1 MLEAVRSNLGLVV
14 RASPRAVL
22 VSFLVTGF
30 SSCDVSSSSSPKTSE
45 DTASPPISTP
55 VADLPRSAPIKFKDV
70 TGETG
75 IAFRHTDGGT
85 GEFYIVETM
94 ASGLAT
100 FDFDSDGLMDIYFL
114 NGTPLRGAGPDAP
127 PGGNALYRNLG
138 NFRFADVTSAAG
150 VGSAGFG
157 LGVTAGDFNNDGH
170 QDLYISNFGP
180 KVLYQNRGD
189 GTFANVTREAGVADG
204 DQFGAGAAFLDI
216 DNDGHL
222 DLYVANYVDFR
233 YDNHVALTAQGVPV
247 YASQSHYAP
256 LKHALYRNLGSGA
269 FEDVTQIS
277 GLGALRGPG
286 MGVVCAD
293 YDNDGAVDIFCANDA
308 MANFCLHN
316 DGTGKFSEVGA
327 IVGLAYNIDG
337 VATSSM
343 GVDCADYDHDGLLD
357 FFVTTYQNE
366 LPVLFRNLDAGL
378 FQDVTASAAQTHRCY
393 NNSKWGCGFADFD
406 NDGHKDLFLG
416 VGHLQ
421 VNIEQLDPSS
431 SYKAQPMLL
440 RNNGQG
446 RFEDVT
452 QSGGAGLQ
460 VQCVA
465 RGVALEDLDNDGLV
479 DVVISNSRHPP
490 VVLRNSTQSD
500 NHWLE
505 LSLRGVSANRDAV
518 GARVIVTAGDLVQI
532 DEVHSGRGYQS
543 HFGMR
548 LHFGLGRSR
557 RADTIEV
564 RWPGGKR
571 EIWRDAEAN
580 QLVTLT
586 EGKGHPP
593 DK

>member
-1 MLEAVRSNLGLVV
+1 MFEAPRSILGLVF
-14 RASPRAVL
+14 RAGQQAVL
-22 VSFLVTGF
+22 LSVLVAGL
-30 SSCDVSSSSSPKTSE
+30 SSCDTRSPPSPKTSDE
-45 DTASPPISTP
+45 TASEPISAP
-55 VADLPRSAPIKFKDV
+55 VSESPQAAPIQFEDISN
-70 TGETG
+70 ETG

-85 GEFYIVETM
+85 GEYFIVETM
-94 ASGLAT
+94 ASGMAT
-100 FDFDSDGLMDIYFL
+100 FDFDNDGLMDIYFL
-114 NGTPLRGAGPDAP
+114 SGTPLRGAGPGAP
-127 PGGNALYRNLG
+127 QGGNALYRNLG

-170 QDLYISNFGP
+170 QDLYVSNFGP

-189 GTFANVTREAGVADG
+189 GTFVDVAREAGVTDG
-204 DQFGAGAAFLDI
+204 DQFGAGTAFLDF

-233 YDNHVALTAQGVPV
+233 YDNHVSLTAQGIPV
-247 YASQSHYAP
+247 YASQSHYSP
-256 LKHALYRNLGSGA
+256 LKHALYRNRGNGG
-269 FEDVTQIS
+269 FEDVTQAS
-277 GLGALRGPG
+277 GLGELRGPG

-293 YDNDGAVDIFCANDA
+293 YDNDGDTDIFCANDA
-308 MANFCLHN
+308 MANFCFRN
-316 DGTGKFSEVGA
+316 DGTGRFSEVGA

-343 GVDCADYDHDGLLD
+343 GVDCADYDHDGLFD

-366 LPVLFRNLDAGL
+366 LPVLFRNLGAGL
-378 FQDVTASAAQTHRCY
+378 FQDVTAASAQTQRCY

-406 NDGHKDLFLG
+406 NDGHKDLFVG

-452 QSGGAGLQ
+452 QTGGAGLQ

-465 RGVALEDLDNDGLV
+465 RGVALEDLDNDGRI
-479 DVVISNSRHPP
+479 DAVISNSRHPP
-490 VVLRNSTQSD
+490 VVLRNTSQND
-500 NHWLE
+500 NRWLE
-505 LSLRGVSANRDAV
+505 VRLRGTSANSDAV

-532 DEVHSGRGYQS
+532 DEVRSGRGYQS

-548 LHFGLGRSR
+548 LHFGLGQAR
-557 RADTIEV
+557 RVDKIEV

-571 EIWRDAEAN
+571 EFWHDLEPN

-586 EGKGHPP
+586 EGMAQAPAE
-593 DK
+593 

>member
-1 MLEAVRSNLGLVV
+1 MVRLVSRGGQHAVV
-14 RASPRAVL
+14 ASVL
-22 VSFLVTGF
+22 VAGL
-30 SSCDVSSSSSPKTSE
+30 SSCDTSSPPPAKSAGV
-45 DTASPPISTP
+45 TASES
-55 VADLPRSAPIKFKDV
+55 VSKAVSDSPRPAPIQLDDV
-70 TGETG
+70 SDETG

-85 GEFYIVETM
+85 GEYYIAETM

-100 FDFDSDGLMDIYFL
+100 FDFDNDGLMDIYFL
-114 NGTPLRGAGPDAP
+114 SGTPLRGAGPDPP

-157 LGVTAGDFNNDGH
+157 LGVTAADFNNDGH
-170 QDLYISNFGP
+170 QDLYVSNFGP

-189 GTFANVTREAGVADG
+189 GTFADVAGAAGVTDG

-233 YDNHVALTAQGVPV
+233 YDNHVALTAQGIPV
-247 YASQSHYAP
+247 YASQSHYSP
-256 LKHALYRNLGSGA
+256 LQHALYRNLGNGA
-269 FEDVTQIS
+269 FEDVTQAS
-277 GLGALRGPG
+277 GLGELRGPG

-316 DGTGKFSEVGA
+316 DGAGKFSEVGA

-366 LPVLFRNLDAGL
+366 LPVLFRNLGGGL

-406 NDGHKDLFLG
+406 NDGYKDLFVG

-431 SYKAQPMLL
+431 SYKAKPMLL

-452 QSGGAGLQ
+452 QTGGTGLQ

-465 RGVALEDLDNDGLV
+465 RGVALEDLDNDGRI
-479 DVVISNSRHPP
+479 DAVISNSRHPP
-490 VVLRNSTQSD
+490 VVLRNTSQ
-500 NHWLE
+500 NENRWLE
-505 LSLRGVSANRDAV
+505 LQLRGVSANRDAV
-518 GARVIVTAGDLVQI
+518 GARVIVKAGELVQI

-548 LHFGLGRSR
+548 LHFGLGR
-557 RADTIEV
+557 AAHVDTIEV

-571 EIWRDAEAN
+571 ECWFDLEPNR
-580 QLVTLT
+580 LVTLT
-586 EGKGHPP
+586 EGMGRPP